1 MLKRMAAAAI
11 LLSGAAG
18 ALAPAQA
25 QQGARAFHFVAFGDM
40 PYNMPDDVP
49 KVDRLIVRINADK
62 PAFAIHIGDMIS
74 GSIACSNETLERS
87 ARQLEN
93 IEAPLVYT
101 PGDNEWTDCHRAR
114 GGGFDPLERLAKVR
128 AMMFPKPG
136 QTLGKTQMSVESQ
149 ALTMADRFAPYVE
162 NVRFSKNGVQ
172 FATLH
177 VVGSN
182 NNLDE
187 RRPGAAEEFRARES
201 ANSAWLEHAFKAAR
215 QEDSKALVLAWQA
228 NVHHVERNAP
238 QPPTYSPAFAQ
249 IISNLA
255 MHAKAF
261 GRPVLV
267 IYGDYHF
274 FEVSRFLDM
283 DGKPAPHVTRLQVF
297 GDKHVHAV
305 RVNADPDSP
314 GVFSFA
320 PLIAP
325 ENGLP

>member
-1 MLKRMAAAAI
+1 M
-11 LLSGAAG
+11 SGRFVIALAVLAG
-18 ALAPAQA
+18 AFGGPNPALA
-25 QQGARAFHFVAFGDM
+25 QQGPHAFHFAAFGDM
-40 PYNMPDDVP
+40 PYNPPGDYE
-49 KVDRLIVRINADK
+49 KVDRLIARINADK

-74 GSIACSNETLERS
+74 GSIACSNEILERS
-87 ARQLEN
+87 ARQLEAL
-93 IEAPLVYT
+93 EAPLVYT

-128 AMMFPKPG
+128 ALMFPNPG
-136 QTLGKTQMSVESQ
+136 RTLGKMQMSVESQ
-149 ALTMADRFAPYVE
+149 GLVMKERFAPYVE

-187 RRPGAAEEFRARES
+187 DRPGAAEEFRARDA
-201 ANSAWLEHAFKAAR
+201 ANAAWIEHAFAAAR
-215 QEDSKALVLAWQA
+215 QEDSKAVVLAWQA
-228 NVHHVERNAP
+228 NVHHRGRKDND
-238 QPPTYSPAFAQ
+238 YSPAFAQ
-249 IISNLA
+249 TVSSV
-255 MHAKAF
+255 AKQAKEF

-274 FEVSRFLDM
+274 FEISRFLDM
-283 DGKPAPHVTRLQVF
+283 DGKPAPHVTRLQVY

-305 RVNADPDSP
+305 RVNVDPDSP

>member
-1 MLKRMAAAAI
+1 MTVAAI
-11 LLSGAAG
+11 LLSSAALHP
-18 ALAPAQA
+18 ALA
-25 QQGARAFHFVAFGDM
+25 QQGARAFHFAAFGDM
-40 PYNMPDDVP
+40 PYNVP
-49 KVDRLIVRINADK
+49 GDYEKVDRLIARINADR

-128 AMMFPKPG
+128 ALMFPKPG
-136 QTLGKTQMSVESQ
+136 QSLGKTQMSVESQ
-149 ALTMADRFAPYVE
+149 GILMKERFAPYVE

-187 RRPGAAEEFRARES
+187 KRPGAAEEFRARDA
-201 ANSAWLEHAFKAAR
+201 ANAVWIEHAFKAAR
-215 QEDSKALVLAWQA
+215 SEDSKAVVLAWQA
-228 NVHHVERNAP
+228 NVHHRGRKVEE
-238 QPPTYSPAFAQ
+238 YSPAFAQ
-249 IISNLA
+249 TITSVA
-255 MHAKAF
+255 SYAKDF
-261 GRPVLV
+261 GKPVLV

-283 DGKPAPHVTRLQVF
+283 DGKPAPHVTRLQVY
-297 GDKHVHAV
+297 GDKSVHAA
-305 RVNADPDSP
+305 RVTVDPDAP

>member
-1 MLKRMAAAAI
+1 MTVAAI
-11 LLSGAAG
+11 LLSSAALHP
-18 ALAPAQA
+18 ALA
-25 QQGARAFHFVAFGDM
+25 QQGARAFHFAAFGDM
-40 PYNMPDDVP
+40 PYNVP
-49 KVDRLIVRINADK
+49 GDYEKVDRLIARINADR

-128 AMMFPKPG
+128 ALMFPKPG
-136 QTLGKTQMSVESQ
+136 QSLGKTQMSVESQ
-149 ALTMADRFAPYVE
+149 GILMKERFAPYVE

-187 RRPGAAEEFRARES
+187 KRPGAAEEFRARDA
-201 ANSAWLEHAFKAAR
+201 ANAVWIEHAFKAAR
-215 QEDSKALVLAWQA
+215 SEDSKAVVLAWQA
-228 NVHHVERNAP
+228 NVHHRGRKVEE
-238 QPPTYSPAFAQ
+238 YSPAFAQ
-249 IISNLA
+249 TITSVA
-255 MHAKAF
+255 SYAKDF
-261 GRPVLV
+261 GKPVLV

-283 DGKPAPHVTRLQVF
+283 DGKPAPHVTRLQVY
-297 GDKHVHAV
+297 GDNSVHAV
-305 RVNADPDSP
+305 RVTVDPDAP

>member
-1 MLKRMAAAAI
+1 MLRRMAAAAI
-11 LLSGAAG
+11 LLSSAAG

-25 QQGARAFHFVAFGDM
+25 QQGARAFHFTAFGDM
-40 PYNMPDDVP
+40 PYNMPDDEP

-87 ARQLEN
+87 ARQLEAL
-93 IEAPLVYT
+93 EAPLIYT

-128 AMMFPKPG
+128 AMMFPNPG
-136 QTLGKTQMSVESQ
+136 QSLGKTRMSVESQ
-149 ALTMADRFAPYVE
+149 GLVMADRFAPYVE

-182 NNLDE
+182 NNFDDD
-187 RRPGAAEEFRARES
+187 RPGAAEEFRARDA
-201 ANSAWLEHAFKAAR
+201 ANAAWIEHAFKAAR
-215 QEDSKALVLAWQA
+215 QEDSKAVVLAWQA
-228 NVHHVERNAP
+228 NVHHRGRKVEE
-238 QPPTYSPAFAQ
+238 YSPAFEQTITSVAR
-249 IISNLA
+249 N
-255 MHAKAF
+255 AKAF

-274 FEVSRFLDM
+274 FEISRFLDM
-283 DGKPAPHVTRLQVF
+283 DGKPAPYVTRLQVY

-305 RVNADPDSP
+305 RVNVDPDAP